1 MSNKQERLASLKGL
15 LTKLQGDTGAPVF
28 FFIDEIFKGTNNRER
43 LIGSISYIQAL
54 ADKNCVGAISTHDL
68 ELVRLSETLPQ
79 LKNYH
84 FREDIIDGHMV
95 FDYKLREGPSPT
107 TNALKIMQL
116 EGLPVNYQ
124 AEFSPRGA
132 SPGSAC

>member
-1 MSNKQERLASLKGL
+1 MYLHMAS
-15 LTKLQGDTGAPVF
+15 T
-28 FFIDEIFKGTNNRER
+28 
-43 LIGSISYIQAL
+43 
-54 ADKNCVGAISTHDL
+54 AISTHDL

-84 FREDIIDGHMV
+84 FREDIIDGRMV

-124 AEFSPRGA
+124 AEFSPRA
-132 SPGSAC
+132 TSPDSAC